1 ETSIFCFFLGE
12 GQSKLA
18 AGSKR
23 NRSTH
28 MHIDIQSRGFSLSR
42 ALQSAVEGEAQEY
55 ARRSPRTIAGLRI
68 RLFDTNGP
76 RGGSD
81 KVCWVQAHRRRRNSF
96 IASDAASDLYRAIAA
111 AFAKLQRGTRAVLG
125 TRRAL
130 RRAPG
135 PWLPAG
141 TS

>member
-1 ETSIFCFFLGE
+1 M
-12 GQSKLA
+12 Q
-18 AGSKR
+18 
-23 NRSTH
+23 
-28 MHIDIQSRGFSLSR
+28 IDIQSRGFSLSR
-42 ALQSAVEGEAQEY
+42 ALQSAVQGEAHEY
-55 ARRSPRTIAGLRI
+55 ASRSPGSITGLRI

-81 KVCWVQAHRRRRNSF
+81 KVCLVQARLRKRRKS
-96 IASDAASDLYRAIAA
+96 IVASHVDSDLYRAIAA

-125 TRRAL
+125 ARRAQAR

-135 PWLPAG
+135 PWLPAA